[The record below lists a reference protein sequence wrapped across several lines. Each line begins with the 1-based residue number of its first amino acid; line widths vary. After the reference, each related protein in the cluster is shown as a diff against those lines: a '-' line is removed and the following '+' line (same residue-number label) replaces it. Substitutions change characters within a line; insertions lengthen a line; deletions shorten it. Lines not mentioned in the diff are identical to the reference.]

1 MTIIWYM
8 VPEIW
13 SAADRIFCHYG
24 PSFALLHPLLSY
36 RPRKSK
42 FWKNEKK
49 PWRYYHFINVYHKW
63 QSYDLWFLTYGVQR
77 TEFSKNQ
84 NVEKMK
90 KPPGDSNILNMC
102 TINDN
107 HMMYCSWDTERDKQ
121 IFCQSGPFF
130 ALLSP

>member
-13 SAADRIFCHYG
+13 SATDRIFCHSG
-24 PSFALLHPLLSY
+24 PSFALLHPLPY

-49 PWRYYHFINVYHKW
+49 PWRYYHFINVYHEW
-63 QSYDLWFLTYGVQR
+63 QSHDLWFLRYGVQR

-84 NVEKMK
+84 NIEKMK
-90 KPPGDSNILNMC
+90 KLPGDSNILNMC
-102 TINDN
+102 TTNDN
-107 HMMYCSWDTERDKQ
+107 HMMYCFWDIERDKQ

-130 ALLSP
+130 ALLPP